1 MDWDTKT
8 VIGSKS
14 RATPKAATEKD
25 VNAARRSGAAI
36 ETERKGS
43 TLNKTTAKE
52 TDHQR
57 IAALDRTDEPT
68 APKPIS
74 KDVGKAM
81 QDARKTL
88 DMTQKDLA
96 VKVNEKVRALVIDLL
111 VYVRAC
117 IDRAHSYTQPTVIQD
132 YEQGK
137 AIPSPQV
144 LAKLEKALKVKLRGK
159 DIGQPML
166 SVSEKKA
173 QAAKK

>member
-1 MDWDTKT
+1 MDWDSKT
-8 VIGSKS
+8 VIGSRS

-25 VNAARRSGAAI
+25 VAAARRSGAAI
-36 ETERKGS
+36 DTERKS
-43 TLNKTTAKE
+43 TTLNKTTKGE

-88 DMTQKDLA
+88 EMTQKDLA
-96 VKVNEKVRALVIDLL
+96 AKVNEK
-111 VYVRAC
+111 
-117 IDRAHSYTQPTVIQD
+117 PTVIQD

-137 AIPSPQV
+137 AIPAPQV
-144 LAKLEKALKVKLRGK
+144 LSKLEKALKVKLRGK
-159 DIGQPML
+159 DIGTPLL
-166 SVSEKKA
+166 SVAEKKA